1 MAISMNWV
9 KDYVNLDDV
18 DLLSLARKI
27 TDSGVN
33 VEKVTQN
40 KFNNLVIG
48 RVKTCENHPDSDH
61 LHVCTV
67 DVGTDVR
74 QIVCGASNVRKDINV
89 IVSLPGAILPGGF
102 EIKPS
107 VIRGVESNGMICALS
122 ELGLEE
128 ENEENRKKGIYIL
141 GEDAK
146 VGEDPI
152 KYMGVDDTIYEL
164 DLNPNRNIDCTNHIG
179 FAYEVASVLGKKVN
193 LPSTETSPIKDNVEK
208 YFSLSVDTP
217 NCTLYNAKMVKD
229 VKIKESPEFI
239 QRRLIAAGM
248 RPINN
253 VVDISNYIMLEYGQP
268 LHFFDKDKLG
278 DKIVVRM
285 AENGE
290 KIVTLDGKERDLV
303 SSDIVITDGVKPV
316 CIAGVMGG
324 ENTDVD
330 ANTKD
335 ILIESA
341 IFNSYNVRYTSLR
354 LDLRSE
360 ASLRYERGLNYEYT
374 NMAIERACHLLEKYA
389 DGKVL
394 EGTVV
399 YDNVKKEK
407 KVATVTKEDVN
418 TTLGLE
424 MTDED
429 IKRSLENLGFNYTL
443 KDDVYTV
450 EIPNRR
456 LDVEAHKQDLIEEIG
471 RLYGYDKIVSVLP
484 SLETKQGKYLGK
496 TKEIR
501 NVASRL
507 RSLGLN
513 ECRTYTLVSDEENDM
528 FKYNRGESIYLLKP
542 MSSDKKVI
550 RQSLIPSLLNVY
562 KYNKARGVKDVLI
575 YEVANTYHDTDVEDT
590 KISILMKGNYVTNN
604 WMATSCKVDFY
615 LLKGIAESLL
625 DYLGLK
631 NRYDFNVKEV
641 DSMHPG
647 MTAEITLDRE
657 PIGFM
662 GRVHPEVMKDD
673 VYVLEI
679 SLDKL
684 YEKKIKPIKY
694 KEISKYPTVV
704 KDLAFIIDNDV
715 TSKDL
720 VTTIKKAGGR
730 ILTDIDVFDVYKGEN
745 LDAGKKSIAYSLTFS
760 DPTKTLSDEEVMKVF
775 NKIIEDVTKK
785 HNTVLRDK

>member
-74 QIVCGASNVRKDINV
+74 QIVCGAPNVRKDINV

-128 ENEENRKKGIYIL
+128 ENQENRKKVIYIL
-141 GEDAK
+141 GEDA
-146 VGEDPI
+146 
-152 KYMGVDDTIYEL
+152 
-164 DLNPNRNIDCTNHIG
+164 
-179 FAYEVASVLGKKVN
+179 
-193 LPSTETSPIKDNVEK
+193 NV
-208 YFSLSVDTP
+208 
-217 NCTLYNAKMVKD
+217 
-229 VKIKESPEFI
+229 
-239 QRRLIAAGM
+239 
-248 RPINN
+248 
-253 VVDISNYIMLEYGQP
+253 MLEYGQP

-285 AENGE
+285 AEDGE

-785 HNTVLRDK
+785 HNAVLRDK

>member
-74 QIVCGASNVRKDINV
+74 QIVCGAPNVRKDINV

-179 FAYEVASVLGKKVN
+179 FAYEVASVIGKKVN

-253 VVDISNYIMLEYGQP
+253 VVDISNYVMLEYGQP

-285 AENGE
+285 AEDGE

-399 YDNVKKEK
+399 YDNVKKEQ
-407 KVATVTKEDVN
+407 
-418 TTLGLE
+418 
-424 MTDED
+424 
-429 IKRSLENLGFNYTL
+429 R
-443 KDDVYTV
+443 
-450 EIPNRR
+450 
-456 LDVEAHKQDLIEEIG
+456 
-471 RLYGYDKIVSVLP
+471 
-484 SLETKQGKYLGK
+484 
-496 TKEIR
+496 
-501 NVASRL
+501 
-507 RSLGLN
+507 
-513 ECRTYTLVSDEENDM
+513 
-528 FKYNRGESIYLLKP
+528 
-542 MSSDKKVI
+542 
-550 RQSLIPSLLNVY
+550 
-562 KYNKARGVKDVLI
+562 
-575 YEVANTYHDTDVEDT
+575 
-590 KISILMKGNYVTNN
+590 
-604 WMATSCKVDFY
+604 
-615 LLKGIAESLL
+615 
-625 DYLGLK
+625 
-631 NRYDFNVKEV
+631 
-641 DSMHPG
+641 
-647 MTAEITLDRE
+647 
-657 PIGFM
+657 
-662 GRVHPEVMKDD
+662 
-673 VYVLEI
+673 
-679 SLDKL
+679 
-684 YEKKIKPIKY
+684 
-694 KEISKYPTVV
+694 
-704 KDLAFIIDNDV
+704 
-715 TSKDL
+715 
-720 VTTIKKAGGR
+720 
-730 ILTDIDVFDVYKGEN
+730 
-745 LDAGKKSIAYSLTFS
+745 
-760 DPTKTLSDEEVMKVF
+760 
-775 NKIIEDVTKK
+775 
-785 HNTVLRDK
+785 

>member
-1 MAISMNWV
+1 
-9 KDYVNLDDV
+9 
-18 DLLSLARKI
+18 
-27 TDSGVN
+27 
-33 VEKVTQN
+33 
-40 KFNNLVIG
+40 
-48 RVKTCENHPDSDH
+48 
-61 LHVCTV
+61 
-67 DVGTDVR
+67 
-74 QIVCGASNVRKDINV
+74 
-89 IVSLPGAILPGGF
+89 
-102 EIKPS
+102 
-107 VIRGVESNGMICALS
+107 
-122 ELGLEE
+122 
-128 ENEENRKKGIYIL
+128 
-141 GEDAK
+141 
-146 VGEDPI
+146 
-152 KYMGVDDTIYEL
+152 
-164 DLNPNRNIDCTNHIG
+164 
-179 FAYEVASVLGKKVN
+179 
-193 LPSTETSPIKDNVEK
+193 
-208 YFSLSVDTP
+208 
-217 NCTLYNAKMVKD
+217 
-229 VKIKESPEFI
+229 
-239 QRRLIAAGM
+239 M

-253 VVDISNYIMLEYGQP
+253 VVDISNYVMLEYGQP

-590 KISILMKGNYVTNN
+590 KISILVKGNYVTNN

-704 KDLAFIIDNDV
+704 KDLAFVIDNDV

-785 HNTVLRDK
+785 HNAVLRDK

>member
-1 MAISMNWV
+1 MKN
-9 KDYVNLDDV
+9 
-18 DLLSLARKI
+18 
-27 TDSGVN
+27 
-33 VEKVTQN
+33 
-40 KFNNLVIG
+40 
-48 RVKTCENHPDSDH
+48 
-61 LHVCTV
+61 
-67 DVGTDVR
+67 
-74 QIVCGASNVRKDINV
+74 SN
-89 IVSLPGAILPGGF
+89 
-102 EIKPS
+102 
-107 VIRGVESNGMICALS
+107 
-122 ELGLEE
+122 
-128 ENEENRKKGIYIL
+128 
-141 GEDAK
+141 
-146 VGEDPI
+146 
-152 KYMGVDDTIYEL
+152 
-164 DLNPNRNIDCTNHIG
+164 
-179 FAYEVASVLGKKVN
+179 
-193 LPSTETSPIKDNVEK
+193 
-208 YFSLSVDTP
+208 
-217 NCTLYNAKMVKD
+217 
-229 VKIKESPEFI
+229 
-239 QRRLIAAGM
+239 
-248 RPINN
+248 
-253 VVDISNYIMLEYGQP
+253 
-268 LHFFDKDKLG
+268 DKDKLG

-285 AENGE
+285 AEDGE

-604 WMATSCKVDFY
+604 WMATSCKVGFY

-785 HNTVLRDK
+785 HNAVLRDK